1 MSVLAEFVRGECS
14 GRSSNG
20 NKFFFFLLIN
30 LSHLI
35 GEKM

>member
-20 NKFFFFLLIN
+20 NKFFFFFVDK
-30 LSHLI
+30 S
-35 GEKM
+35 EPFDW